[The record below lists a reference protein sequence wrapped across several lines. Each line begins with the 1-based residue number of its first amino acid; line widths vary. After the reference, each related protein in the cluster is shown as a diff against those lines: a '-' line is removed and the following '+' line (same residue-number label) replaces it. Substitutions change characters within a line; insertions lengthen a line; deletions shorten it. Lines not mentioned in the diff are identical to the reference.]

1 MPVDNCVEFG
11 WQDLETRGF
20 LYHSHLTTGMH
31 VVVNAAM
38 SADGKLSSRRRE
50 QIAISGE
57 ADFDRVDRLRA
68 DSDAVVVGVGTVL
81 ADDPHLTVKDE
92 TLRKQRRENGQP
104 ANPVRVVVDSSGRT
118 PTDAAILD
126 DAATTYVCLSE
137 AASVERRAVLADRA
151 ELVTAGDE
159 RVDLLRAFATLQ
171 EQGLE
176 QVMVEGGG
184 ELIFSLFD
192 AGLVDE
198 LRVFIGSKIIGG
210 RDAPTLAD
218 GEGFVTEFP
227 SLDLESVDRL
237 DDGVVLTWR
246 VADR

>member
-1 MPVDNCVEFG
+1 
-11 WQDLETRGF
+11 
-20 LYHSHLTTGMH
+20 MH
-31 VVVNAAM
+31 VVVNAAA

-57 ADFDRVDRLRA
+57 ADFARVDRLRA
-68 DSDAVVVGVGTVL
+68 ASDAVVVGVGTVL

-92 TLRKQRRENGQP
+92 ELRSQRREDGRP
-104 ANPVRVVVDSSGRT
+104 ANPARVVVDSSGRT
-118 PTDAAILD
+118 PADAAILD

-137 AASVERRAVLADRA
+137 AAPVDRRMALADHA
-151 ELVTAGDE
+151 ELVTAGEE

-171 EQGLE
+171 EQGFE
-176 QVMVEGGG
+176 RIMVEGGG
-184 ELIFSLFD
+184 ELIFSLFE

-198 LRVFIGSKIIGG
+198 LRIFVGPTIIGG

-218 GEGFVTEFP
+218 GEGFVADFP
-227 SLDLESVDRL
+227 TLELADVDRL

-246 VADR
+246 VDDR

>member
-1 MPVDNCVEFG
+1 
-11 WQDLETRGF
+11 
-20 LYHSHLTTGMH
+20 MH
-31 VVVNAAM
+31 VVVNAAA

-57 ADFDRVDRLRA
+57 ADFERVDRLRA

-92 TLRKQRRENGQP
+92 SLCNERLERGEPKQP
-104 ANPVRVVVDSSGRT
+104 ARVVVDSRGRT
-118 PTDAAILD
+118 PTDAAVLD

-137 AASVERRAVLADRA
+137 AAPVDTRLELTDRA

-159 RVDLLRAFATLQ
+159 RVDLLRAFAAL
-171 EQGLE
+171 ESAGLE
-176 QVMVEGGG
+176 RIMVEGGG
-184 ELIFSLFD
+184 ELIFSLFE

-198 LRVFIGSKIIGG
+198 LRTFVGPTVIGG

-218 GEGFVTEFP
+218 GEGFVEAFP
-227 SLDLESVDRL
+227 SLSLEEVARL
-237 DDGVVLTWR
+237 DDGALLSWR
-246 VADR
+246 VEGR